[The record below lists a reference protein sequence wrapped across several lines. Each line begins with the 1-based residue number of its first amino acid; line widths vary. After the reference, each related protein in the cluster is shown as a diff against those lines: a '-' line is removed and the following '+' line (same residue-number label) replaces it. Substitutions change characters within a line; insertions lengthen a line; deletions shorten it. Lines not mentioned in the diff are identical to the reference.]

1 MLNFV
6 QFINQNSPQLTN
18 AQKTKMLDDM
28 CLHFAYQETLLDGVP
43 NPQSKAD
50 FVNQLI
56 TNFIK
61 SSVQRQR
68 QASLAGT
75 AEILDV

>member
-1 MLNFV
+1 MINFV
-6 QFINQNSPQLTN
+6 QFINQNTPQLTA
-18 AQKTKMLDDM
+18 AQKTAMLDDM
-28 CLHFAYQETLLDGVP
+28 CLHFAYQEVLLDGIP

-50 FVNQLI
+50 FVNALI

-68 QASLAGT
+68 QMALAAS
-75 AEILDV
+75 AEVLDI